1 MFKLLGNLKDSQNKV
16 SIDKLWG
23 RYLQMNERETCR
35 IGTNEPLVNSKTE
48 LIAIVE
54 SLEREN
60 LLMYAQE
67 DNFVILL

>member
-1 MFKLLGNLKDSQNKV
+1 
-16 SIDKLWG
+16 
-23 RYLQMNERETCR
+23 MNERETCR